1 MDPITAISLV
11 SAIVALVDVGSKIA
25 KRLEELSSAG
35 DVPKV
40 FRDLRTR
47 LPLVLQIVERTR
59 EGAEGLTPEARAS
72 VNAVVCNCY
81 ENVER
86 LDEILQR
93 VTVGENDSRWNRGAK
108 AFISLIQEARV
119 DRISDA
125 LKDNVQLLTSLNVS
139 PIEPRKGSVALERR
153 TSIASQPPSYESGE
167 VQFHVPFERDENF
180 IGRQQELDAIK
191 NGFKGQNR
199 MAISG
204 IGGVGKS
211 QVAIE
216 FCYRYKELEP
226 STHIFWVW
234 GGNAARFKQGYK
246 RVAQAMALPGW
257 NDPDVDILDL
267 VGDWLSHPVAPYL
280 LVLDNADN
288 MKDWWPRK
296 YASMAPND
304 TEPAINLANSLPDC
318 GDNGRMLITTR
329 DARIATR
336 LAMQGKPIPIQ
347 SMSPADAKRLFLSK
361 TGDKGEKYE
370 PEKVEMLVHEL
381 DYLPLAISQAA
392 AYLEENEYYT
402 IDEYLEA
409 LQIDDAEEF
418 LQEELHDTRRDQDS
432 FNSIFK
438 TWKLSFDQITVQ
450 KPMATD
456 LLSMMSMFDRQS
468 IHKALIAQSDEFKA
482 GLTTALGTLN
492 SFHLIVVRANKVSF
506 QLHRLVHRF
515 VQSHLRRTQT
525 EDRWRAAA
533 LKCLT
538 KVYPVEI
545 GAAQFDWCESLNP
558 HVLALV
564 EHSYTTDDANLDLAT
579 LLCWSADFAVEKNEL
594 KLATSRVKKSLE
606 ILTRLVPETDHRRA
620 SSTWLYG
627 RLLYYQAW
635 SHDDITAAARM
646 LEDALRISEY
656 KTLSYAE
663 SAFELAHLYFD
674 QGQKERCLELG
685 FASYACWRDTEGQ
698 DSQRALDNL
707 HDLALELAL
716 FGDEAG
722 GIAKWNEILKH
733 CSTSHDSSMETRK
746 VFELRSLASIAEFS
760 DDPGMAEVLY
770 VELISLCGS
779 IYNEHHVHVYD
790 YQLCH
795 AEQVLRQGR
804 VEEAAEAANDILARC
819 QHKVE
824 WLIRAGARQIM
835 SECCRQQS
843 DLEGEEAQL
852 IACLQIYEESLS
864 RLRVE
869 TITAIEALAHCL
881 TRAGKADKAEPLWQ
895 EVYDW
900 RNKHLGPERLETVR
914 ALTCLGVCFAAQ
926 SRDPEAEKAFSDAF
940 SRTSGGDSVI
950 TQNLCAVHC
959 RQRHW
964 AKLEVT
970 CREALRCWSTV
981 NDNGNDEYEESR
993 SMIKQHLAVA
1003 LEQQGKD
1010 HDDELAVRAARL
1022 AVKDLRDELGT
1033 RHTCI
1038 VPELPL
1044 RRRFGRLIHPR
1055 TWSA

>member
-11 SAIVALVDVGSKIA
+11 SAIVAFVDIGSKIA

-35 DVPKV
+35 DAPRV

-59 EGAEGLTPEARAS
+59 DGAEGLTPESRAS
-72 VNAVVCNCY
+72 VNAVVRNCY
-81 ENVER
+81 EHVEK

-93 VTVGENDSRWNRGAK
+93 VTVGQNDTRWNRGTK
-108 AFISLIQEARV
+108 AVISLMQEARV
-119 DRISDA
+119 ARISEA

-139 PIEPRKGSVALERR
+139 PIEDRKASLALERR
-153 TSIASQPPSYESGE
+153 TSIALPPPSYQSSE

-180 IGRQQELDAIK
+180 IGRQQELDTIRD
-191 NGFKGQNR
+191 GFKSQNR
-199 MAISG
+199 IAISG

-216 FCYRYKELEP
+216 FCYRHKELEP
-226 STHIFWVW
+226 SSHIFWVW

-246 RVAQAMALPGW
+246 RIAQSMALPGW
-257 NDPDVDILDL
+257 NDPDVDILQL
-267 VGDWLSHPVAPYL
+267 VADWLSHPVTPYL

-288 MKDWWPRK
+288 MKDWWPTK

-304 TEPAINLANSLPDC
+304 TEPALNLATSLPDC
-318 GDNGRMLITTR
+318 GDKGRMLITTR
-329 DARIATR
+329 DNRIATR
-336 LAMQGKPIPIQ
+336 LAIQGKPIPIQ
-347 SMSPADAKRLFLSK
+347 SMSLADAKELFLSK
-361 TGDKGEKYE
+361 AAAGEHYE
-370 PEKVEMLVHEL
+370 PEKLEKLVHEL

-402 IDEYLEA
+402 IIEYLEA
-409 LQIDDAEEF
+409 LKTDDSEEF

-438 TWKLSFDQITVQ
+438 TWKLSFDQIRAQ
-450 KPMATD
+450 KPMAAD
-456 LLSMMSMFDRQS
+456 LLSMMSIFDRQS
-468 IHKALIAQSDEFKA
+468 IPKALLGHSDEFRT

-492 SFHLIVVRANKVSF
+492 SFHLIIVRANKVSF

-515 VQSHLRRTQT
+515 VQSHIRRTQT
-525 EDRWRAAA
+525 GDRWRAAA

-538 KVYPVEI
+538 KAYPVEI

-558 HVLALV
+558 HVLTLIG
-564 EHSYTTDDANLDLAT
+564 HTYTTDDANLDLAT

-594 KLATSRVKKSLE
+594 KLATSRAQKSLA
-606 ILTRLVPETDHRRA
+606 IFKRLVPETDGRRA

-635 SHDDITAAARM
+635 SHDEISSAASM

-674 QGQKERCLELG
+674 QGQKEQCLKMG
-685 FASYACWRDTEGQ
+685 FASYACWKDTEGA

-716 FGDEAG
+716 FGDETSA
-722 GIAKWNEILKH
+722 IAKWNEILKH
-733 CSTSHDSSMETRK
+733 CSTSHNSSMETRK
-746 VFELRSLASIAEFS
+746 VFELRSMASIAEFS
-760 DDPGMAEVLY
+760 DDPAMAEILY
-770 VELISLCGS
+770 QELISLCGS

-795 AEQVLRQGR
+795 SEQILRQGR
-804 VEEAAEAANDILARC
+804 LGEAAEAATDILSRC

-824 WLIRAGARQIM
+824 WLIRAGSRQIM
-835 SECCRQQS
+835 SECCRQQG

-852 IACLQIYEESLS
+852 VACLEIYEESLS
-864 RLRVE
+864 RLRAE

-881 TRAGKADKAEPLWQ
+881 IRAGKAEMAVPLWK
-895 EVYDW
+895 EIYNW
-900 RNKHLGPERLETVR
+900 RKEHVGPECQETVR
-914 ALTCLGVCFAAQ
+914 ALICLGVCYAEQ
-926 SRDPEAEKAFSDAF
+926 SRDSEAEEAFSDAL
-940 SRTSGGDSVI
+940 SRTEGVDTALLHNLCVVQWNQRSWSMLEATSQEALLQWSKTGGD
-950 TQNLCAVHC
+950 
-959 RQRHW
+959 RDDG
-964 AKLEVT
+964 KEV
-970 CREALRCWSTV
+970 
-981 NDNGNDEYEESR
+981 SR
-993 SMIKQHLAVA
+993 SIIRSYLAVA
-1003 LEQQGKD
+1003 LEQQGKA
-1010 HDDELAVRAARL
+1010 EACLAVQAANL
-1022 AVKDLRDELGT
+1022 GIKDSAEGLGT
-1033 RHTCI
+1033 RQTCI
-1038 VPELPL
+1038 VPPLPL